1 MVPLDRAD
9 NQNENY
15 PFSTP
20 GLPVSWQVSRPRQL
34 LTQEFMETWIA
45 KMCKRRV
52 RRQILA
58 WVLMLLAG
66 IVFLLFNGRYARN
79 FVEGPYKLA
88 PNELAQITD
97 AETTPRYFV
106 SVVGDKV
113 LDTGIQEVTTT
124 TRNGVKEGSQVSA
137 GYYAFVVGDRFL
149 IVKSAGKPPE
159 QTAGELTAFPS
170 DLSSQLFSGVD
181 GTKFQMHS
189 YPFYLET
196 EGFRYPG
203 YWAIGIACV
212 LFGLFW
218 KFGRPAWIRLQDIDK
233 HPLVKR
239 VQQWGDPVGT
249 SVLVQRE
256 LDTLVL
262 HKSNG
267 IFITNSYVVRR
278 RFFTFNILRFDDLLW
293 TYKKVTKRSVNFI
306 PTGKSFDAIMIFYGG
321 SETFSGNEA
330 KVGEVLKLASNTA
343 PWAVVGYSAE
353 IKDLFSKRT
362 DEFCRFVEARRQE
375 FSKKVL

>member
-1 MVPLDRAD
+1 MAG
-9 NQNENY
+9 E
-15 PFSTP
+15 SA
-20 GLPVSWQVSRPRQL
+20 LPITNSRI
-34 LTQEFMETWIA
+34 MESWIA
-45 KMCKRRV
+45 KMCRRRV

-58 WVLMLLAG
+58 WALILLAG
-66 IVFLLFNGRYARN
+66 IAFLLFNGRYARN

-97 AETTPRYFV
+97 AETTHRYFV
-106 SVVGDKV
+106 SVVGEKV

-137 GYYAFVVGDRFL
+137 GYYALVVGDRFL

-159 QTAGELTAFPS
+159 QTAGELTPFPS

-181 GTKFQMHS
+181 GRELQMHS
-189 YPFYLET
+189 YPFYLDT

-203 YWAIGIACV
+203 YWAIGIAWV

-218 KFGRPAWIRLQDIDK
+218 KFGRPAWIRSQDINK

-239 VQQWGDPVGT
+239 VEQWGDPVGI
-249 SVLVQRE
+249 SVNVQRE
-256 LDTLVL
+256 IDSSVR

-267 IFITNSYVVRR
+267 ILITDNYVVRR
-278 RFFTFNILRFDDLLW
+278 RFFSFNILRFDDLLW

-330 KVGEVLKLASNTA
+330 RVGEVLTLASNRA
-343 PWAVVGYSAE
+343 PWAVVGYSTE

-362 DEFCRFVEARRQE
+362 DEFCQFVETRRQE
-375 FSKKVL
+375 LSKRAL

>member
-1 MVPLDRAD
+1 
-9 NQNENY
+9 
-15 PFSTP
+15 
-20 GLPVSWQVSRPRQL
+20 
-34 LTQEFMETWIA
+34 MESWIA
-45 KMCKRRV
+45 KMCRRRV

-58 WVLMLLAG
+58 WTLTLLAG
-66 IVFLLFNGRYARN
+66 IAFLLFNGRYARN
-79 FVEGPYKLA
+79 FVGGPYNLA

-106 SVVGDKV
+106 SVVGEKI

-137 GYYAFVVGDRFL
+137 GYYALVVGDRFL

-159 QTAGELTAFPS
+159 KTAGELTPFPS
-170 DLSSQLFSGVD
+170 DLSSQLFSGSD
-181 GTKFQMHS
+181 GRELQMHA

-203 YWAIGIACV
+203 YWAIGIAWV
-212 LFGLFW
+212 VFGLFW
-218 KFGRPAWIRLQDIDK
+218 KFGRPAWIRSKDINK
-233 HPLVKR
+233 HPLIKR
-239 VQQWGDPVGT
+239 VEQWGDPVGI
-249 SVLVQRE
+249 SVHVQRE
-256 LDTLVL
+256 IDSSVR

-267 IFITNSYVVRR
+267 ILVTDNYVVRR

-293 TYKKVTKRSVNFI
+293 TYKKVTQKSVNFI

-330 KVGEVLKLASNTA
+330 RVGEVLTLASSRA

-362 DEFCRFVEARRQE
+362 DEFCQFVETRRQE
-375 FSKKVL
+375 LPKRVL